1 MALSLSHRLPESWE
15 YTGIITFSIHISMN
29 ASGGLHLPAKDTMTP
44 RERWLA
50 VLRRDNADRFPMDYW
65 ATPEFDRKLRT
76 FFKVKTT
83 RQALELLNVDYVCT
97 VGPQYVGP
105 RLKRGVD
112 VFGCRHQSID
122 YGSGTYSEVVDHPL
136 AGYRSIKEIESHYT
150 WPKPDWWDYSAIAR
164 QAQQFTRYPIRGG
177 GSEPFLTYK
186 DLRGHEQALLDLVE
200 NPEMV
205 HYCLDKLFE
214 LAYQNTLRIFEA
226 IPGQVHLTY
235 VAEDMGGQTNLLFS
249 PASIRTFLLPQMKR
263 IIDLSHQAGAFVFH
277 HNDGNIL
284 RILPDMVGLGIDI
297 LNPIQWRADGMDR
310 QFLKQT
316 YGDRVVFHGAMD
328 NQYTLPFGTIDEVRQ
343 EVVDNLHIL
352 GKGGGYILAPCH
364 NIQSITPVE
373 NVVAMYETAYRL
385 GQKS

>member
-1 MALSLSHRLPESWE
+1 MP
-15 YTGIITFSIHISMN
+15 TNDSMT
-29 ASGGLHLPAKDTMTP
+29 S

-50 VLRRDNADRFPMDYW
+50 VLHRSTPDRLPMDYW
-65 ATPEFDRKLRT
+65 ATPEFDRKLRAHL
-76 FFKVKTT
+76 KVNTT
-83 RQALELLNVDYVCT
+83 HQALDILNVDYVCT
-97 VGPQYVGP
+97 VGPEYTGP
-105 RLKRGVD
+105 TLKRGVD
-112 VFGCRHQSID
+112 VFGCRHRSIS
-122 YGSGTYSEVVDHPL
+122 YGSGTYSEVVNYPL
-136 AGYRSIKEIESHYT
+136 AGYRSVEEIKAHYT
-150 WPKPDWWDYSAIAR
+150 WPEPDWWDYSKIAS
-164 QAQQFTRYPIRGG
+164 QAKRFARYPIRGG

-186 DLRGHEQALLDLVE
+186 DLRGQEQAMLDLVE

-214 LAYQNTLRIFEA
+214 LAYQNTLRIIEA

-235 VAEDMGGQTNLLFS
+235 VAEDMGAQTNLLFS
-249 PASIRTFLLPQMKR
+249 PAAIRTFLLPRMKR

-284 RILPDMVGLGIDI
+284 RILPDLVGLGIDL
-297 LNPIQWRADGMDR
+297 LNPIQWRAGGMDR

-328 NQYTLPFGTIDEVRQ
+328 NQYTLPFGSPEDVRQ
-343 EVVDNLHIL
+343 EVADNLRIL

-373 NVVAMYETAYRL
+373 NVVAMYETACRL
-385 GQKS
+385 GHQF